1 MEKLDTNLDI
11 GNLDTGDKIY
21 LSLYTI
27 LIISILY
34 TATKKR
40 SMF

>member
-1 MEKLDTNLDI
+1 MENLDTS
-11 GNLDTGDKIY
+11 NLDTGDKIY

-27 LIISILY
+27 LILGILY
-34 TATKKR
+34 AATKKR